1 MAITIKNTRE
11 IDKMRQAGHAVSV
24 CHQRVEAAIEP
35 GVSTADLNDLVAD
48 TLKELGATS
57 NFLGHHGFPGV
68 ICASV
73 NEEIVHGIPGD
84 RVLREGDI
92 ISVDIGAIIDG
103 FHGDSAWTYPVGKVT
118 DEIAR
123 LLQDTED
130 ALYAGIAAAR
140 SGNRIGAIGAAV
152 EAFARPLGYGI
163 VEGYGGHGIGRQM
176 WEEPHIPNLGSPQ
189 HGPRMRPGMTLAI
202 EPMLNLGDKETRVL
216 DDDWT
221 VVTADGSWSAHF
233 EHTVLITES
242 EAEILTKRLAPV
254 VD

>member
-1 MAITIKNTRE
+1 MAITIKNARE

-24 CHQRVEAAIEP
+24 CHQRVQAAIQP
-35 GVSTADLNDLVAD
+35 GVTTADLNDLVAA

-73 NEEIVHGIPGD
+73 NDQIVHGIPGD
-84 RVLREGDI
+84 RALRDGDI
-92 ISVDIGAIIDG
+92 ISVDIGAIVDG
-103 FHGDSAWTYPVGKVT
+103 FHGDSAWTYAVGEIS
-118 DEIAR
+118 DEAAR

-130 ALYAGIAAAR
+130 ALYAGIAVAR
-140 SGNRIGAIGAAV
+140 GGNRIGAIGAAV

-176 WEEPHIPNLGSPQ
+176 WEEPHIPNLGSPN
-189 HGPRMRPGMTLAI
+189 HGPKMRPGMTLAI
-202 EPMLNLGDKETRVL
+202 EPMLNLGGKDTAVL

-233 EHTVLITES
+233 EHTVLITDG

>member
-1 MAITIKNTRE
+1 MAITIKNARE
-11 IDKMRQAGHAVSV
+11 IDKMRRAGHAVSV
-24 CHQRVEAAIEP
+24 CHQRVQEAIEP
-35 GVSTADLNDLVAD
+35 GVTTADLNDLVAD

-73 NEEIVHGIPGD
+73 DDEIVHGIPGD
-84 RVLREGDI
+84 RVLRDGDI
-92 ISVDIGAIIDG
+92 ISVDIGAIVDG
-103 FHGDSAWTYPVGKVT
+103 FHGDSAWTYAVGEIS
-118 DEIAR
+118 DEAAR

-140 SGNRIGAIGAAV
+140 GGNRIGAIGAAV
-152 EAFARPLGYGI
+152 EAYARPLGYGI

-176 WEEPHIPNLGSPQ
+176 WEEPHIPNLGNPD
-189 HGPRMRPGMTLAI
+189 HGPKMRPGMTLAI
-202 EPMLNLGDKETRVL
+202 EPMLNLGNKDTRVL

-233 EHTVLITES
+233 EHTVLITDDEP
-242 EAEILTKRLAPV
+242 EILTKRLAPV

>member
-1 MAITIKNTRE
+1 MAITIKNAKE
-11 IDKMRQAGHAVSV
+11 IDRMRRAGYVVSV
-24 CHQRVEAAIEP
+24 CHQRVQAAIRP
-35 GVSTADLNDLVAD
+35 GVTTGDLNALVAD
-48 TLKELGATS
+48 TLKELDATS

-73 NEEIVHGIPGD
+73 DDEIVHGIPGD
-84 RVLREGDI
+84 RVLNEGDI
-92 ISVDIGAIIDG
+92 ISVDIGAIVEG
-103 FHGDSAWTYPVGKVT
+103 FHGDSAWTYAVG
-118 DEIAR
+118 EISVEAAR

-140 SGNRIGAIGAAV
+140 AENRIGAIGAAV

-176 WEEPHIPNLGSPQ
+176 WEEPHIPNLGSPDE
-189 HGPRMRPGMTLAI
+189 GPMMRPGMTMAI
-202 EPMLNLGDKETRVL
+202 EPMLNLGDKATRVL

-233 EHTVLITES
+233 EHTVLITEG
-242 EAEILTKRLAPV
+242 EPEILTKRLAAV